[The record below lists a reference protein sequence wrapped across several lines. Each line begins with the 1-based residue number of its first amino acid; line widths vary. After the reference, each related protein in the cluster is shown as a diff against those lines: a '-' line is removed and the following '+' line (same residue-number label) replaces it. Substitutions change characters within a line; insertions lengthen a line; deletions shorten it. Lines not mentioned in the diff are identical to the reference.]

1 MSQLAPPES
10 PENLVAELRQLISEA
25 RRQAAATV
33 NVALTLLY
41 WRVGDR
47 IRRSILGSERAGYGE
62 RILATLSQELVGEFG
77 RGFDVTNLTRMMKFA
92 EAFPDEKIVAS
103 LSQQLSW
110 SHFRELLPL
119 EHPLQREFYAE
130 MSRVEGWSVR
140 TLRGRIDCERYAN
153 HRSGHVYGVSVR
165 VDCRSFH

>member
-1 MSQLAPPES
+1 MATVREWPMSQLASPPEG

-77 RGFDVTNLTRMMKFA
+77 RGFDVAHFVPNRCNTPIRENTLGL
-92 EAFPDEKIVAS
+92 PD
-103 LSQQLSW
+103 
-110 SHFRELLPL
+110 
-119 EHPLQREFYAE
+119 
-130 MSRVEGWSVR
+130 G
-140 TLRGRIDCERYAN
+140 RG
-153 HRSGHVYGVSVR
+153 HRDEIST
-165 VDCRSFH
+165 C

>member
-1 MSQLAPPES
+1 MSQLASPPEG

-62 RILATLSQELVGEFG
+62 RILATLSQELV
-77 RGFDVTNLTRMMKFA
+77 
-92 EAFPDEKIVAS
+92 AS
-103 LSQQLSW
+103 SAAAS
-110 SHFRELLPL
+110 
-119 EHPLQREFYAE
+119 
-130 MSRVEGWSVR
+130 
-140 TLRGRIDCERYAN
+140 T
-153 HRSGHVYGVSVR
+153 
-165 VDCRSFH
+165 

>member
-1 MSQLAPPES
+1 MADEWPPLENGPCLSSSPPEG

-33 NVALTLLY
+33 NVALTVLY

-47 IRRSILGSERAGYGE
+47 IRSSILGSERAAYGE

-92 EAFPDEKIVAS
+92 EAFPTRRLLRPVATI
-103 LSQQLSW
+103 
-110 SHFRELLPL
+110 ELVPLPGTAAARAS
-119 EHPLQREFYAE
+119 PP
-130 MSRVEGWSVR
+130 
-140 TLRGRIDCERYAN
+140 T
-153 HRSGHVYGVSVR
+153 
-165 VDCRSFH
+165 

>member
-1 MSQLAPPES
+1 MSQLASPPEG

-25 RRQAAATV
+25 RRQAATTV

-110 SHFRELLPL
+110 SHF
-119 EHPLQREFYAE
+119 
-130 MSRVEGWSVR
+130 
-140 TLRGRIDCERYAN
+140 
-153 HRSGHVYGVSVR
+153 
-165 VDCRSFH
+165 

>member
-10 PENLVAELRQLISEA
+10 SENLVAELRQLISEA
-25 RRQAAATV
+25 RRQATATV

-92 EAFPDEKIVAS
+92 EAF
-103 LSQQLSW
+103 QT
-110 SHFRELLPL
+110 RRLLR
-119 EHPLQREFYAE
+119 H
-130 MSRVEGWSVR
+130 
-140 TLRGRIDCERYAN
+140 
-153 HRSGHVYGVSVR
+153 
-165 VDCRSFH
+165 CRNN